1 MPRLTNFNSKHGSVW
16 HVCLCGSTI
25 KWAELAIYVYVAV
38 YPPNNSKI
46 HNLPSCP
53 SVVETTSRKKNKQQ
67 NPRIAGSQCVLLSTL
82 QLMTTAIQLCSLVSL
97 VPRPATLHR
106 VRWLKAWERG
116 YSLVPH
122 PLTAVRCTREKIDLG
137 TGLCR
142 KLTCSDHVVDVVQ
155 WSWSPCPA
163 SLQRCLGSLLL
174 ETQTLRVLKRA
185 LKRNRSQ
192 YHKRPSGRRLINN

>member
-67 NPRIAGSQCVLLSTL
+67 NPRIAGSQCVLLSTP
-82 QLMTTAIQLCSLVSL
+82 QLMTTAIQLC
-97 VPRPATLHR
+97 
-106 VRWLKAWERG
+106 
-116 YSLVPH
+116 SLVPH

-142 KLTCSDHVVDVVQ
+142 KLTCSGHVVDVVQ
-155 WSWSPCPA
+155 CPA
-163 SLQRCLGSLLL
+163 WFSAQRRCSDVS
-174 ETQTLRVLKRA
+174 VLCYWRHRHWEFWRELWRGTEASTTKDRQVGA
-185 LKRNRSQ
+185 S
-192 YHKRPSGRRLINN
+192 

>member
-1 MPRLTNFNSKHGSVW
+1 MDAKWPSPCYTKCGGYWMPRLTNFNSKHGSVW

-82 QLMTTAIQLCSLVSL
+82 QLMTTAIQLCSLV
-97 VPRPATLHR
+97 
-106 VRWLKAWERG
+106 
-116 YSLVPH
+116 PH

-142 KLTCSDHVVDVVQ
+142 KLTCSGHVVDVVQ

-192 YHKRPSGRRLINN
+192 YHKRPSGRRLINS